1 MKLINPKNGKEY
13 KGLAVPMKKKFPEPI
28 EYVSMFRH
36 GFEHIAKLKLTPTD
50 YAVLMV
56 FLSRLEYENWIRVSQ
71 KTIAE
76 QLNLATPQVS
86 RSVKKL
92 VEKGI
97 LLKEQDPSD
106 ERRLLCRFNPSLGWR
121 GDTQE
126 WFENTT
132 GKELEPNPP
141 CYVR

>member
-1 MKLINPKNGKEY
+1 MKLVNPKTGKEY
-13 KGLAVPMKKKFPEPI
+13 KGLAIPMKKKFPEPI

-50 YAVLMV
+50 YMVLLT

-76 QLNLATPQVS
+76 KLKLTQPQVS
-86 RSVKKL
+86 NSVKKL
-92 VEKGI
+92 VAKGV

-106 ERRLLCRFNPSLGWR
+106 EGRMICRLNPSLGWR
-121 GDTQE
+121 GDTKE